1 MMNWQAKISDKD
13 MMLLSEYL
21 DDVLSIQDRAKF
33 EKRLQKSSEL
43 KEALEDMTV
52 LKHSMRSLPSKPL
65 PHQFTL
71 TRNEAEKAR
80 RGRFLL
86 PTFGWASAV
95 CMILLAVIFGS
106 EFIYSSF
113 SVPQTVS
120 APFANTLQSEVAPES
135 PVRDTESASGQPVY
149 LLNWVSAGGK
159 GGGGSG
165 SVAYGVGGGGVVVQ
179 TAPDTAIAEPM
190 QSEGITPRTEVEIPS
205 SDEKLTVEPL
215 IFGVREDQL
224 GQVITI
230 EPDEIATPAVAAAR
244 EAVEPEKEP
253 IIPANVKFILLGLA
267 AAFGLIWLLLRLRR

>member
-1 MMNWQAKISDKD
+1 MNWQAKISDKD

-190 QSEGITPRTEVEIPS
+190 QSEGITPRTEVETPS
-205 SDEKLTVEPL
+205 ADEKLTVEPL

-230 EPDEIATPAVAAAR
+230 EPDKNAAPAVAAAR